1 MKIVKRSNASIR
13 SRYDG
18 PMQPE
23 EFDFERFEPGDIVI
37 GCTTPHTIQIVRDV
51 RETASPY
58 SDALRVETLWNLDP
72 SVSLSTRKTVPST
85 RYRLATR
92 SEVQDAIK
100 RLEDVLLV
108 LK

>member
-1 MKIVKRSNASIR
+1 MKIVKRTNTI
-13 SRYDG
+13 
-18 PMQPE
+18 E

-51 RETASPY
+51 KESTSPY
-58 SDALRVETLWNLDP
+58 SDALRVETLWNLDS
-72 SVSLSTRKTVPST
+72 SVSSMRKTVPSS

-92 SEVQDAIK
+92 SEIQDAIK